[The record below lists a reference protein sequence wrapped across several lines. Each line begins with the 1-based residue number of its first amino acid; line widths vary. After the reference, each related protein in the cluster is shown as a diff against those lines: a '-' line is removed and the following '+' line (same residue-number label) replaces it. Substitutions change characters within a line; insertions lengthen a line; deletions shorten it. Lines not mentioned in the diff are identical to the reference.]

1 MVFEVLFW
9 LDIVGQ
15 EAHVGRLIVLML
27 VREIAP
33 ILVALVVIG
42 RSGAAIV
49 AELGSMQIAGQ
60 VRMLD
65 ALGLD
70 PFIFMLLPRVTAIII
85 CMFCLTVVFLALAL
99 ASGFILANATGI
111 ADMNILEMFN
121 VVLKAMAPDEY
132 VSLAMKMFFSG
143 LFIGVICCIN
153 GLGIGR
159 DPTEVPRMLP
169 RTFAQ
174 CVIALFVISVCI
186 SIVL

>member
-1 MVFEVLFW
+1 MVL
-9 LDIVGQ
+9 L
-15 EAHVGRLIVLML
+15 L

-42 RSGAAIV
+42 RSGAAIL
-49 AELGSMQIAGQ
+49 AELGNMRIAGQ

-70 PFIFMLLPRVTAIII
+70 PFIFMLLPRVIAVMVCT
-85 CMFCLTVVFLALAL
+85 FCLTVTFLALAL
-99 ASGFILANATGI
+99 GSGFILAHVTGI
-111 ADMNILEMFN
+111 ATVGILDMVNE
-121 VVLKAMAPDEY
+121 VLRAVEPDEFMGI
-132 VSLAMKMFFSG
+132 AMNMFFSG
-143 LFIGVICCIN
+143 LVIGVICCTN

-174 CVIALFVISVCI
+174 CVIALFTISICI
-186 SIVL
+186 SFAL